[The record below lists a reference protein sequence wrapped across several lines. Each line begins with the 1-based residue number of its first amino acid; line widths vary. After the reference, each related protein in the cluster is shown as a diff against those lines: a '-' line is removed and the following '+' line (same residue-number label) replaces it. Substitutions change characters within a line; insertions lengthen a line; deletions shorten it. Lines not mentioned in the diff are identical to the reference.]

1 MAQRKLENLDV
12 WNDARF
18 FVVDIYRMM
27 YNVRDYGFK
36 DQIQRAAVSIMNN
49 IAEGFDSGSDE
60 QFIRYLNIAKGSSS
74 EVKSMLYL
82 CEDLGYC
89 TAEKKELLLTQQ
101 ASIASQLSSFI
112 KFLKNK

>member
-1 MAQRKLENLDV
+1 MEKKLENLRV
-12 WNDARF
+12 WNDART
-18 FVVDIYRMM
+18 FVLGIYEIMLDCH
-27 YNVRDYGFK
+27 DYGFK
-36 DQIQRAAVSIMNN
+36 DQIQRAAVSVMNN

-60 QFIRYLNIAKGSSS
+60 QLIRNLNIAKGSSS

>member
-1 MAQRKLENLDV
+1 M
-12 WNDARF
+12 WNDART
-18 FVVDIYRMM
+18 FVLGIYEIMRGC
-27 YNVRDYGFK
+27 RDFGFK

-112 KFLKNK
+112 TFLKKK

>member
-1 MAQRKLENLDV
+1 MEKRLENLRV
-12 WNDARF
+12 WNDART
-18 FVVDIYRMM
+18 FVLGIYEIMRDC
-27 YNVRDYGFK
+27 RDYGFK

-49 IAEGFDSGSDE
+49 IAEGFDYGSDD
-60 QFIRYLNIAKGSSS
+60 QFIRFLKIAKGSSS

-89 TAEKKELLLTQQ
+89 TAEKKDELLSQQ

-112 KFLKNK
+112 TFLKKK

>member
-1 MAQRKLENLDV
+1 MEKKLENLRV
-12 WNDARF
+12 WNDART
-18 FVVDIYRMM
+18 FVLGIYETMR
-27 YNVRDYGFK
+27 NCHDYGFK
-36 DQIQRAAVSIMNN
+36 DQIQRAAVSVMNN
-49 IAEGFDSGSDE
+49 IAEGFDAGSDE

-89 TAEKKELLLTQQ
+89 TTEKKELLLTQQ

>member
-1 MAQRKLENLDV
+1 MEKKLENLRV
-12 WNDARF
+12 WNDART
-18 FVVDIYRMM
+18 FVLGIYEIMRGCH
-27 YNVRDYGFK
+27 DFGFK
-36 DQIQRAAVSIMNN
+36 DQIQRAAVSVMNN
-49 IAEGFDSGSDE
+49 IAEGFDAGSDE

-89 TAEKKELLLTQQ
+89 TTEKKELLLTQQ

-112 KFLKNK
+112 TFLKKK